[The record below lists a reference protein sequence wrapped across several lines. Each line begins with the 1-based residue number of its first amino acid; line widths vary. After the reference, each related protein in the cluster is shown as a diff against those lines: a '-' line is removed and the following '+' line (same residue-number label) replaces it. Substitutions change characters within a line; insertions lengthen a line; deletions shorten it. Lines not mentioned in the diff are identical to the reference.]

1 MVVILKQSP
10 DKTQLKSL
18 MTWLESKGV
27 SVHTTVGAQQT
38 ILGLVG
44 DTSAIDIDLIS
55 ALDIVEAVRRVQEP
69 YKNANRKFHP
79 ADTVITVGGKNAGVS
94 KVIGGGSICTIAGPG
109 SIESEEQICSLA
121 VRLRGAGAD
130 ILWGGAY
137 KSRTSPYSFQ
147 GLRGEGLKHLVSA
160 KKASG
165 LPVAAELMDISQLD
179 GFRDIDIII
188 IGARNMQNYEL
199 LKCLGT
205 AGKPILLKR
214 GVSSTYEELLMSA
227 EYIMAGGNDDV
238 ILCERGIRTFENY
251 TSSTLDISAVPV
263 LKQLSH
269 LPVLVDPSNSSGK
282 YSLVEPLS
290 MAAVAAGAD
299 GIIVA
304 VHDDPAHAMCDGP
317 LTVKTESFERI
328 VKKLG
333 ALQGAIKGA
342 ETNGN

>member
-1 MVVILKQSP
+1 MVVILKQNP

-79 ADTVITVGGKNAGVS
+79 TDTVITVGGKS
-94 KVIGGGSICTIAGPG
+94 IGGGSVCTIAGPG

-121 VRLRGAGAD
+121 LKLRDAGAD

-137 KSRTSPYSFQ
+137 KSRTSPYAFQ
-147 GLRGEGLKHLVSA
+147 GLRNEGIKYLVAA

-165 LPVAAELMDISQLD
+165 LPIASELMDISQLD
-179 GFRDIDIII
+179 EFFDVDIII
-188 IGARNMQNYEL
+188 VGARNMQNYEL
-199 LKCLGT
+199 LKHLGT

-227 EYIMAGGNDDV
+227 EYIMAGGNDEV

-269 LPVLVDPSNSSGK
+269 LPVIVDPSNSTGR

-290 MAAVAAGAD
+290 MAAIAAGAD
-299 GIIVA
+299 GVIVA

-317 LTVKTESFERI
+317 LTVKTESFENT
-328 VKKLG
+328 VKKLQ
-333 ALQGAIKGA
+333 ALSGAIR
-342 ETNGN
+342 